1 MKKTV
6 IISVAV
12 AVLLAL
18 AVAAGLWFLVIKP
31 QQDDNKQLQEKVS
44 AVQELAELEK
54 EEMESEYAQL
64 DQQYGEMMLQIT
76 NDSLIAQLTREQ
88 LRAQQLL
95 EELKQVK
102 ADNAAEITRLK
113 RELNSV
119 RAVLRDY
126 IRQVDSLNQVNQHLR
141 NENTQLSGQLEES
154 TRQNQNLQVERQQ
167 LTERVTI
174 AAQLNATAI
183 SMTRMGKRKVAKKMS
198 DTQTL
203 QVNFNIARNVTAE
216 NGERTIYVRI
226 MTPTGSVLSSGGY
239 FNYENRQLE
248 YSMKKVI
255 EYSGEETPVVVYWN
269 VEEALVAGDYHVSIF
284 ADGNMIGDKTFSYEK

>member
-1 MKKTV
+1 MKKAI
-6 IISVAV
+6 IISAVA

-31 QQDDNKQLQEKVS
+31 QQDDNEQLKQKVS

-54 EEMESEYAQL
+54 EEMENEYAQL
-64 DQQYGEMMLQIT
+64 NIQYGEMMTQIT

-95 EELKQVK
+95 EELRQVK

-113 RELNSV
+113 KELNSV

-126 IRQVDSLNQVNQHLR
+126 IRQVDSLNQENQHLR
-141 NENTQLSGQLEES
+141 NENSQLTGRLEES
-154 TRQNQNLQVERQQ
+154 TRENQNLQQERQQ

-183 SMTRMGKRKVAKKMS
+183 SMTRMGKRKAAKKMN
-198 DTQTL
+198 DTKTL

-216 NGERTIYVRI
+216 NGERAIYVRI
-226 MTPTGSVLSSGGY
+226 MTPTGSVLNGGGT
-239 FNYENRQLE
+239 FAYENRQLE
-248 YSMKKVI
+248 YSMRKVI

-269 VEEALVAGDYHVSIF
+269 VEETLMPGDYHVSIF
-284 ADGNMIGDKTFSYEK
+284 SDGNMIGDKTFSYEK

>member
-6 IISVAV
+6 IISVAA

-18 AVAAGLWFLVIKP
+18 AVAAGLWLLVIKP

-95 EELKQVK
+95 EELRQVK

-183 SMTRMGKRKVAKKMS
+183 SMTRMGKRKAAKKMS

-226 MTPTGSVLSSGGY
+226 MTPTGSVLSSGGF

-284 ADGNMIGDKTFSYEK
+284 ADGNMIGSRTFSFN

>member
-1 MKKTV
+1 MKKTI
-6 IISVAV
+6 IISVAA

-18 AVAAGLWFLVIKP
+18 AVAACLWFFVIQPKNEDLK
-31 QQDDNKQLQEKVS
+31 QQDEKMKS
-44 AVQELAELEK
+44 MQELAELEK

-64 DQQYGEMMLQIT
+64 DLQYGEMMMQIT

-113 RELNSV
+113 KELNSV

-141 NENTQLSGQLEES
+141 NENTQLSGRLEES
-154 TRQNQNLQVERQQ
+154 TRQNQNLQQERQQ

-226 MTPTGSVLSSGGY
+226 MTPTGSVLFGGGY

-248 YSMKKVI
+248 YSMKKVV
-255 EYSGEETPVVVYWN
+255 EYTGEEVNIQTYWQVN
-269 VEEALVAGDYHVSIF
+269 EFLEAGQYRVSIF
-284 ADGNMIGDKTFSYEK
+284 ADGNMIGTRTFTFE

>member
-1 MKKTV
+1 MKKTI
-6 IISVAV
+6 IISVAA

-31 QQDDNKQLQEKVS
+31 QQDDNEQLQQKVS

-64 DQQYGEMMLQIT
+64 DQQYGEMMMQIT

-141 NENTQLSGQLEES
+141 NENTQLTGRLEES
-154 TRQNQNLQVERQQ
+154 NRQNQNLQQERQQ

-183 SMTRMGKRKVAKKMS
+183 DMTRMGKRKVAKKMS
-198 DTQTL
+198 DTKTL
-203 QVNFNIARNVTAE
+203 QVSFNIARNVTAE
-216 NGERTIYVRI
+216 NGQRTIYVRI
-226 MTPTGSVLSSGGY
+226 MTPTGNVLSGGGY

-269 VEEALVAGDYHVSIF
+269 VEEALMAGDYHVSIF

>member
-6 IISVAV
+6 IISVAA

-95 EELKQVK
+95 EELRQVK

-183 SMTRMGKRKVAKKMS
+183 SMTRMGKRKAAKKMS

-226 MTPTGSVLSSGGY
+226 MTPTGSVLSSGAF

>member
-6 IISVAV
+6 IISVAA

-18 AVAAGLWFLVIKP
+18 AVAVGLWLLVIKP

-183 SMTRMGKRKVAKKMS
+183 SMTRMGKRKAAKKMS

-226 MTPTGSVLSSGGY
+226 MTPTGSVLSSGGF

>member
-1 MKKTV
+1 MKKSILIT
-6 IISVAV
+6 I
-12 AVLLAL
+12 LTAL
-18 AVAAGLWFLVIKP
+18 AAALLVAAALWLLVIQPKNDDLAE
-31 QQDDNKQLQEKVS
+31 QDQKMKS
-44 AVQELAELEK
+44 MQELAELEK
-54 EEMESEYAQL
+54 QEMESEYAQL
-64 DQQYGEMMLQIT
+64 DIQYGEMMLQIT

-113 RELNSV
+113 KELNSV

-126 IRQVDSLNQVNQHLR
+126 IRQVDSLNQVNQTLR
-141 NENTQLSGQLEES
+141 NENTQLSGRLEES
-154 TRQNQNLQVERQQ
+154 NRQNQNLQQERQQ

-183 SMTRMGKRKVAKKMS
+183 NMTRLGKKKAAKKMS
-198 DTQTL
+198 DTMSL

-216 NGERTIYVRI
+216 NGQRTIYVRI
-226 MTPTGSVLSSGGY
+226 MTPTGSVLQGGGF

-255 EYSGEETPVVVYWN
+255 EYSGEETPVTVYWN
-269 VEEALVAGDYHVSIF
+269 VEETLMAGDYHVSIF
-284 ADGNMIGDKTFSYEK
+284 ADGNMIGDKTFTFEK

>member
-6 IISVAV
+6 IISVAA

-183 SMTRMGKRKVAKKMS
+183 SMTRMGKRKAAKKMS

-226 MTPTGSVLSSGGY
+226 MTPTGSVLSSGGF